1 MRSKVKVSN
10 DDISYECLLPKL
22 ATARGVGVV
31 GDLISVS
38 MSRVCAVLLL
48 VAMNAIMILIR
59 Y

>member
-10 DDISYECLLPKL
+10 DECLLPKL
-22 ATARGVGVV
+22 AKGLGMV

>member
-1 MRSKVKVSN
+1 MMTFHMSVCFQSWQ
-10 DDISYECLLPKL
+10 LL
-22 ATARGVGVV
+22 GVGVV